1 MSYKISYA
9 IADKLSK
16 PKARHGVRVMAVLVI
31 ALAVVARFVYPEET
45 KQLAE
50 ALFPLSSDSS
60 QQALKVFSENIKAG
74 ESFGDAVTA
83 FCWEIIHESEI
94 S

>member
-9 IADKLSK
+9 IADKLAK
-16 PKARHGVRVMAVLVI
+16 HKARHGVRAMAVLVI

-60 QQALKVFSENIKAG
+60 QQALKVFSESIRAG

-83 FCWEIIHESEI
+83 FCWEIIHEPEI